1 MLKFSES
8 NVDRKKDLERARDSN
23 LKAKKLANK
32 RKLELQQ
39 EEAELGLAAAKD
51 EPAAATAEV

>member
-51 EPAAATAEV
+51 EPAASAEV